1 MDADGRKRK
10 KGEKHSRREVAPF
23 LGGEKN
29 GQLLPP
35 SVAVPFEPNG
45 GATMQVHSWRTNN
58 TPPTLYTSK
67 MCAQVDSIDFMSL
80 YERYYLN
87 VGRQALLL
95 GCVYALGP
103 HAIGYIL

>member
-10 KGEKHSRREVAPF
+10 KGDKHSKREVRVAPF

-45 GATMQVHSWRTNN
+45 GATMQPCPGPFTFVARQKYA
-58 TPPTLYTSK
+58 PYALYVK
-67 MCAQVDSIDFMSL
+67 LCAQVDSIDFM
-80 YERYYLN
+80 
-87 VGRQALLL
+87 
-95 GCVYALGP
+95 
-103 HAIGYIL
+103 